1 MVIEPVSLETSDGVV
16 LEAELAMPVDSA
28 AWAGAVLAHPHPQ
41 QGGNMRSIVPG
52 TLFAELPP
60 AGVAALRFNFRG
72 VGESSGSYGG
82 GVGERLDIIGALDR
96 LISALSAASALPAV
110 PGVPAVPPL
119 PAVPGVPAVP
129 PLPSVPA
136 VPAPVPVV
144 LAGWSFGADV
154 SLSVGDGRVAG
165 WFCAAPPLR
174 IVKPEDMVAATDP
187 RPKLLAVPERDQF
200 RRPDAVRQ
208 LVADWPACRVEVIP
222 GADHFFVGRTDRLTP
237 LCLELLRSV

>member
-1 MVIEPVSLETSDGVV
+1 MLIEPVSLTTSDGLQ
-16 LEAELAMPVDSA
+16 LEAELAMVEDEP
-28 AWAGAVLAHPHPQ
+28 AWAGAVLTHPHPQ

-52 TLFAELPP
+52 TLFAELPA

-72 VGESSGSYGG
+72 VGGSSGTYGG
-82 GVGERLDIIGALDR
+82 GVDERLDVIAALDH
-96 LISALSAASALPAV
+96 LVGSLPA
-110 PGVPAVPPL
+110 GL
-119 PAVPGVPAVP
+119 
-129 PLPSVPA
+129 
-136 VPAPVPVV
+136 PVV

-154 SLSVGDGRVAG
+154 SLSVGDARISG

-174 IVKPEDMVAATDP
+174 IVDPTTMVAGTDP

-200 RRPDAVRQ
+200 RRPDAVRD
-208 LVADWPACRVEVIP
+208 LVADWPACRIEVIP